1 MPRIPNVSPATGE
14 PINSN
19 SYIHTTACNFVDNHG
34 RTLLLRGVNLSGAS
48 KAPVGMPSYVLDDFW
63 ESGERGD
70 TSFIGRPLNIDDGSA
85 DVHLARL
92 HGWGFN
98 LLRFP
103 VTWEALEHAGPGKH
117 DHEFMDYVVRV
128 IRKCKDYGFKVYMD
142 PHQDTWSRY
151 SGGSGAPFWTL
162 AACGLDPRNF
172 TATQAAVIH
181 SEYPLAHVADPA
193 SLPAMIW
200 STNYGRLASQTL
212 FTLFFAG
219 RDFAPRCIIDGKNI
233 QDYLQEHYIESFGR
247 LADCLKD
254 AGGLLDECVIGWDSL
269 NEPFEGLCGWQ
280 DLNVNPVKQG
290 STLKKGTY
298 PTPAQSMRLGMGQEQ
313 TVENWTFGVFGP
325 QRNGAVTID
334 PKGLKIWASPEKEVD
349 GVHPRWGWRRDPQWR
364 LGTCV
369 WALHGVWDVETGF
382 IMRPEYFRYIP
393 DAEPGAEAEFIDDY
407 WKPHWKAYAKR
418 IRKAHP
424 ESIMFVQPPVFAPP
438 PIIDESELQGRCCLS
453 THYYD
458 GLTLITRHWNWF
470 NADALGVLRGKY
482 SSPLQ
487 AVKMGERSIR
497 KSLQEQL
504 GVLKSDALVLSNGVP
519 KYPTVIGEI
528 GIPYDMDDKRSY
540 GWTDGG
546 KYAGDYSRQE
556 RALDASMNACDGVNA
571 LNYTIWT
578 YCPDGTHDWGD
589 GWNMEDLSLWCPED
603 MLVHQD
609 EGNEHQEG
617 SMFEMSDSSQAKL
630 LAGKKAGS
638 PTQVRKTT
646 TAASSSLSL
655 DTLGQVPSALPI
667 DAQES
672 MSIHKLRERTP
683 RELAGWNENPYNFLT
698 DGARAVRSFA
708 RPWPTKVVGI
718 PTDIQ
723 FNIAKADFKMT
734 LRVGAED
741 RVRVGPNGHEGDEEL
756 GTEIYVPL
764 VHYASK
770 HVLKGSAA
778 APLSRGGKDYDLESI
793 VSESGLSTQL
803 SHSTSPTATVKDV
816 PTSDIGSSSS
826 TISPLHDSREML
838 LLQSDNLIDVEVKVS
853 SGRFVIH
860 GQTLTWWYDVPG
872 VGESERQEWIEV
884 KRHGGVLKSSETSG
898 SVCEGTWLEELC
910 PPLENGCTIM

>member
-1 MPRIPNVSPATGE
+1 
-14 PINSN
+14 
-19 SYIHTTACNFVDNHG
+19 
-34 RTLLLRGVNLSGAS
+34 
-48 KAPVGMPSYVLDDFW
+48 
-63 ESGERGD
+63 
-70 TSFIGRPLNIDDGSA
+70 
-85 DVHLARL
+85 
-92 HGWGFN
+92 
-98 LLRFP
+98 
-103 VTWEALEHAGPGKH
+103 
-117 DHEFMDYVVRV
+117 
-128 IRKCKDYGFKVYMD
+128 
-142 PHQDTWSRY
+142 
-151 SGGSGAPFWTL
+151 
-162 AACGLDPRNF
+162 
-172 TATQAAVIH
+172 
-181 SEYPLAHVADPA
+181 
-193 SLPAMIW
+193 
-200 STNYGRLASQTL
+200 
-212 FTLFFAG
+212 
-219 RDFAPRCIIDGKNI
+219 
-233 QDYLQEHYIESFGR
+233 
-247 LADCLKD
+247 
-254 AGGLLDECVIGWDSL
+254 
-269 NEPFEGLCGWQ
+269 
-280 DLNVNPVKQG
+280 
-290 STLKKGTY
+290 
-298 PTPAQSMRLGMGQEQ
+298 
-313 TVENWTFGVFGP
+313 
-325 QRNGAVTID
+325 
-334 PKGLKIWASPEKEVD
+334 
-349 GVHPRWGWRRDPQWR
+349 
-364 LGTCV
+364 
-369 WALHGVWDVETGF
+369 
-382 IMRPEYFRYIP
+382 
-393 DAEPGAEAEFIDDY
+393 
-407 WKPHWKAYAKR
+407 
-418 IRKAHP
+418 
-424 ESIMFVQPPVFAPP
+424 
-438 PIIDESELQGRCCLS
+438 
-453 THYYD
+453 
-458 GLTLITRHWNWF
+458 
-470 NADALGVLRGKY
+470 
-482 SSPLQ
+482 
-487 AVKMGERSIR
+487 MGERSIR

-578 YCPDGTHDWGD
+578 YCPDGPTIG
-589 GWNMEDLSLWCPED
+589 GRLEY
-603 MLVHQD
+603 
-609 EGNEHQEG
+609 GG
-617 SMFEMSDSSQAKL
+617 FEFMAKL

-860 GQTLTWWYDVPG
+860 GQTLTWWYDVP
-872 VGESERQEWIEV
+872 E
-884 KRHGGVLKSSETSG
+884 
-898 SVCEGTWLEELC
+898 
-910 PPLENGCTIM
+910 